1 MKQYWKDRVVA
12 EWEANGGKEKAKR
25 EKERKERVQRRA
37 DHAQQNRDETEGFL
51 IPGST
56 KIQESNKQNQD
67 VDGRITSEKNMT
79 NKKPIAKLRLKKDGS
94 VDMQANQ
101 ISLEA
106 ADGEGFSAMEQR
118 IHHLSQ
124 TLSRV
129 GRVLDRH
136 REKSFETSCM
146 TRSSASAEFLRG
158 QIHSPL
164 AVMTDDAVIGWIFNH
179 PKGVTQT
186 LLRVFEEK
194 PWVNS
199 PLPERMAEV
208 TKKYVALKSFSY
220 NIGEDRTDPVQDVS
234 HTVGPAEGRRQLTAA
249 LLELRGTLLVIVNK
263 FEQEAVEFTKEQSR
277 LKARKKREYRKR
289 EKEEKKAIAKAEAAM
304 SVVLSSDQEI
314 TFMESPGSVQYKPI
328 DGKISNTSSLNKP
341 GIFDSSQGNGL
352 TKRVMLASVQ
362 TISESASMEH
372 DDTALVASDVVTKEE
387 NEEIQMCD
395 DTLPS
400 PWVEHLAQKDSL
412 EAAADLLL
420 MYAHTSTFFF
430 LDPYFSFKSSPV
442 EVYARELGNAV
453 PLSIIGNVNAARKDT
468 SSDCSGR
475 TVDTI
480 HAAGGQVSTKQHHGQ
495 DLPRKPAKP
504 SSFARRGKGCGFCE
518 GCKTIDD
525 CGKCICCLDE
535 AAADLLLMYAHT
547 STFFFLDPYFSF
559 KSSPVEVYAREL
571 GNAVPLSIIGNV
583 NAARKDTSSDCSGR
597 TVDTIHA
604 AGGQV
609 STKQHH
615 GQDLPRKPA
624 KPSSFARRG
633 KGCGFCEGCK
643 TIDDCGKCIC
653 CLDKPKFGGKNIRK
667 QKCKVR
673 RCTRN
678 GVPEKKMKDAA
689 SDAGDEEKK
698 KSYLYDS
705 VSSFDHGQDCNDTE
719 LCAPDDVITSVTVQY
734 SGDYVLSSLLQWY
747 TGGIGLKPG
756 LPDMAG
762 CIVIPSMTA
771 CFQRERRRTK
781 IHLQEKS
788 YDAGTSRYRAEIQP
802 KLVQWFED
810 RFQRGGPWPKEVSEF
825 FITPGEAEIEAG
837 ACPLFGSPI
846 LDLLLSGDETNIYK
860 VLQDLRSQGKDNGVI
875 EDTTSDLPRRKKSKK
890 SATERLQSTMDDSMP
905 QNVAVANW
913 VQCEDPSC
921 MKWRKLPWHVDVDLL
936 PEKFFCK
943 DNIWNPNS
951 NSCLAPEEEWD
962 MNDAPVRFSD
972 GINEIPEEKFVC
984 AARFDILRTGKKQY
998 CEGIVVDV
1006 DFASSVK
1013 KVLFHFPRMATKW
1026 DEWIEINS
1034 PRIAPHHSYTRLK
1047 DAVKK
1052 MNEEKAARSETQ
1064 NSPLQKDTLVLSQ
1077 PSDNTGAVNTL
1088 KASKVSTENKSQ
1100 QLTTK
1105 CKKSLSKQMARLK
1118 QSKKASQNSSTQT
1131 NISMP
1136 ASDKK
1141 RGERKKNPG
1150 HTKETSKRSPTISS
1164 KNPELLGKEKINE
1177 VKIPHPIKND
1187 VWKIEN
1193 KEQASSL
1200 LLNFAAAAKKD
1211 SSVNN
1216 KVQNINLPSLGY
1228 SDSHY
1233 TAGTFRQAKTPE
1245 HHDQSIS
1252 KQCGQLTLHDGGF
1265 RHTKEGHFKEVET
1278 FLPPGNSL
1286 TLHQTGKYAKDSFVN
1301 EHSPSTRCHFTDPL
1315 KDKHG
1320 HPGLVVQ
1327 NEEKKKL
1334 NVDLETF
1341 SKKAKFLGSGSR
1353 DTKNSIGHQAAVFLP
1368 QGKSQSPL
1376 PLQMGLN
1383 GEKKHTDF
1391 PTFNEG
1397 NTPKHCSSASLDLQ
1411 CGSEQVQPDTP
1422 SKQQS
1427 VAAFIPSL
1435 Q

>member
-1 MKQYWKDRVVA
+1 MHEQGLTDLKGLALNRAAQKVAGETWKNLSEEMKQYWKDRVVA

-412 EAAADLLL
+412 
-420 MYAHTSTFFF
+420 
-430 LDPYFSFKSSPV
+430 
-442 EVYARELGNAV
+442 
-453 PLSIIGNVNAARKDT
+453 
-468 SSDCSGR
+468 
-475 TVDTI
+475 
-480 HAAGGQVSTKQHHGQ
+480 
-495 DLPRKPAKP
+495 
-504 SSFARRGKGCGFCE
+504 
-518 GCKTIDD
+518 
-525 CGKCICCLDE
+525 E